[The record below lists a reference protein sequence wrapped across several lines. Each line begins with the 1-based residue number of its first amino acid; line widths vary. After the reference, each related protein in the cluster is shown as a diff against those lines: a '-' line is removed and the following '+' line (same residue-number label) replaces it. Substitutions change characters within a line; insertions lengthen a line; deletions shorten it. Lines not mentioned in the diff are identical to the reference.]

1 MAKRNNRIDTEVIA
15 LAVTGLSQRAI
26 AKKLAISKTTVS
38 KILTEKKNDQKRT
51 NAVQVLQDSVQ
62 EEILT
67 LKKKAHNAI
76 TQIIDDLSEDLKNAP
91 LRDKIATLERL
102 KDLFGMPEEA
112 ETEETTE
119 ILVEIEDA
127 SGGDDEKND

>member
-38 KILTEKKNDQKRT
+38 KILTEKKKDQKWT
-51 NAVQVLQDSVQ
+51 NSVQVVQDSVQ

>member
-38 KILTEKKNDQKRT
+38 KILTEKKKDQKWT
-51 NAVQVLQDSVQ
+51 NSVQVVQDSVQ

-102 KDLFGMPEEA
+102 KDLFGMPEDA

>member
-38 KILTEKKNDQKRT
+38 KILTEKKNDQKWT
-51 NAVQVLQDSVQ
+51 NAVQVMQDSVQ
-62 EEILT
+62 EESLT

>member
-26 AKKLAISKTTVS
+26 AKKLSISQPTVS
-38 KILTEKKNDQKRT
+38 KILNEQKNNQKLS
-51 NAVQVLQDSVQ
+51 NAVQVVQDSVQ
-62 EEILT
+62 EENLT

-102 KDLFGMPEEA
+102 KDLFGMPEDA

>member
-26 AKKLAISKTTVS
+26 AKKLSISQPTVS
-38 KILTEKKNDQKRT
+38 KILNEQKNNQKLS
-51 NAVQVLQDSVQ
+51 NAVQVVQDSVQ
-62 EEILT
+62 EENLT

>member
-15 LAVTGLSQRAI
+15 LAVTGLSQRAV
-26 AKKLAISKTTVS
+26 AKKSSISQPTVS
-38 KILTEKKNDQKRT
+38 KLLNQQKNNQKLS
-51 NAVQVLQDSVQ
+51 NAVQVVQDSVQ

>member
-38 KILTEKKNDQKRT
+38 KILTEKKKDQKWT
-51 NAVQVLQDSVQ
+51 NAVQVVQDSVQ
-62 EEILT
+62 GEILT

-102 KDLFGMPEEA
+102 KDLFGMPEDA